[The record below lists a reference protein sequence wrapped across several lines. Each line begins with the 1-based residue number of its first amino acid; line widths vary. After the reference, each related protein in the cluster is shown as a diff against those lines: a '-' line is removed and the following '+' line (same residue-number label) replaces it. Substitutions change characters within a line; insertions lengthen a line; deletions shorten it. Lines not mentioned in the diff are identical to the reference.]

1 MLIEANIDDV
11 LPSSWSP
18 VRCLSTTLHLRKD
31 QLSQESPRQTN
42 KRDQHAQETL
52 AKGNIQAATKS
63 QIRRPWQRE
72 GADEPP
78 VSQNR
83 RALNKTMTQ
92 GKLLTTPTRLLKLI
106 LPLPVDATHDEEG
119 NKGEFR
125 SLAHNEDIQ
134 PLALLIHPQ
143 QPLSYLERLIQAELP
158 PIRDRDGRE
167 KMPNVYFLA
176 EGSERDEKGERID
189 KSQRNIASYSGAG
202 HEGADTPAE
211 HKDWVRWS
219 SSTDIGDFIRD
230 AARGREFAIKI
241 DGHDAEMRVGVP
253 SFNDRTHYMR
263 IRLRRI
269 SRKVDELFK
278 IKRECDML
286 AQRGAHRIAK
296 AGFGALTGWWA
307 TVYFVTFH
315 TDAGW
320 DLVEPITYLAGL
332 TTIMGGYLWFLF
344 ISRDLSYQAALKIT
358 VSRRQS
364 ILYQARGFDPRKWDV
379 LVADANALRREIRTV
394 AEEYDVDYDE
404 AADLGG
410 EELNM
415 APSVVH
421 LPDGQ
426 NFTVTPV
433 FSGLFFKSNELN
445 THPTPFPV
453 GWTVVLHSEDGSEYP
468 PDSSH
473 ASSSS
478 VNHHNHDHQDDSDHH
493 KRRSHIHKYHR
504 PTLHNDTIFISSI
517 SNPSSDDYKPHSS
530 PSRQIALMLWITLY
544 WYFQQPE
551 PLPYLETEYSKCT
564 PLEAK
569 PKGDWRI
576 RVKRDGV
583 FRTKNMIPKLE
594 RMGLIRTFDSAVGTS
609 IEENNQ
615 GWDDMFVSRS
625 MFWQIHSGLFLFTP
639 NPMKQSLSN
648 PGSPV
653 SSRPTS
659 PVRNEMPPN
668 PLVVP
673 ATASNS
679 SLAADLPG
687 GPIPTTLTSAPAF
700 PIGPYYSS
708 SHLPTYYPPAPL
720 QYTITNNIR
729 HPLRQKPPRMGEI
742 FYTRFVPSVGKYLSF
757 RVASISPKPVPCLGP
772 VGPGEKEHN
781 HLLTLSDSELLQK
794 WLSNPRVQAFWGGY
808 QENLL
813 SDALK
818 SRHSFPAIG
827 MWDGVPFGYFELYWV
842 KEDVLGQQMG
852 NDAQDFD
859 RGMHVLVGEEWARG
873 KVKYWLSSLVHWCW
887 QADYRTMNVCLEPRV
902 DNTRF
907 IPHLEHA
914 GFMKEKQLSFMH
926 KQSWLLRIRR
936 DAWEGPAL

>member
-1 MLIEANIDDV
+1 MSYASWTCSWLTASGVRRLRFSFTTSHGLYNKTYCNAHV
-11 LPSSWSP
+11 APPRRPSPWSP
-18 VRCLSTTLHLRKD
+18 VRCLSTTLPLKKD

-42 KRDQHAQETL
+42 ERDQHAQETL
-52 AKGNIQAATKS
+52 AAKGTIQAATKS

-78 VSQNR
+78 VSQKR

-176 EGSERDEKGERID
+176 EGSERDEKGQRID

-269 SRKVDELFK
+269 SRKVDEMFK

-296 AGFGALTGWWA
+296 AGFGALAGWWA

-320 DLVEPITYLAGL
+320 DLVEPVTYLAGL

-410 EELNM
+410 EEVKKVLEYEEGHSHN
-415 APSVVH
+415 SSN
-421 LPDGQ
+421 GG
-426 NFTVTPV
+426 
-433 FSGLFFKSNELN
+433 SGSGGGNS
-445 THPTPFPV
+445 
-453 GWTVVLHSEDGSEYP
+453 G
-468 PDSSH
+468 
-473 ASSSS
+473 
-478 VNHHNHDHQDDSDHH
+478 
-493 KRRSHIHKYHR
+493 
-504 PTLHNDTIFISSI
+504 
-517 SNPSSDDYKPHSS
+517 SDDVKSGDDEVMADKDAAKTSS
-530 PSRQIALMLWITLY
+530 A
-544 WYFQQPE
+544 
-551 PLPYLETEYSKCT
+551 
-564 PLEAK
+564 
-569 PKGDWRI
+569 
-576 RVKRDGV
+576 
-583 FRTKNMIPKLE
+583 
-594 RMGLIRTFDSAVGTS
+594 
-609 IEENNQ
+609 
-615 GWDDMFVSRS
+615 
-625 MFWQIHSGLFLFTP
+625 
-639 NPMKQSLSN
+639 
-648 PGSPV
+648 
-653 SSRPTS
+653 
-659 PVRNEMPPN
+659 
-668 PLVVP
+668 
-673 ATASNS
+673 
-679 SLAADLPG
+679 
-687 GPIPTTLTSAPAF
+687 
-700 PIGPYYSS
+700 
-708 SHLPTYYPPAPL
+708 
-720 QYTITNNIR
+720 
-729 HPLRQKPPRMGEI
+729 
-742 FYTRFVPSVGKYLSF
+742 
-757 RVASISPKPVPCLGP
+757 
-772 VGPGEKEHN
+772 
-781 HLLTLSDSELLQK
+781 
-794 WLSNPRVQAFWGGY
+794 
-808 QENLL
+808 
-813 SDALK
+813 
-818 SRHSFPAIG
+818 
-827 MWDGVPFGYFELYWV
+827 
-842 KEDVLGQQMG
+842 
-852 NDAQDFD
+852 
-859 RGMHVLVGEEWARG
+859 
-873 KVKYWLSSLVHWCW
+873 
-887 QADYRTMNVCLEPRV
+887 
-902 DNTRF
+902 
-907 IPHLEHA
+907 
-914 GFMKEKQLSFMH
+914 
-926 KQSWLLRIRR
+926 
-936 DAWEGPAL
+936 